1 MHPPMPTQELQLNLR
16 EAKMSKKK
24 FALYLGCTVPVRAQN
39 YELSAR
45 LIAKHFG
52 IELVDIPEFTCCGF
66 PIKSV
71 DQKSSLVMAAR
82 NLALAEKQGL
92 DMVTLCTAC
101 TGTQVEANHELKN
114 DSDKLAEVN
123 KILKKEGLE
132 YKGTVNVHHF
142 ARLLYEDV
150 GIDRIKQEVKVDLQN
165 LAVGAHP
172 GCHFTKPSE
181 AFEDFDDPEN
191 PYVYDDLINATGA
204 RSNPY
209 SERELCCGG
218 AILGIRVD
226 VAYAM
231 AGKKLA
237 SIKESGSEAMI
248 LICPFCN
255 VMYEQNQKK
264 IEKELE
270 QGFAMPCIYY
280 TQLLGLA
287 LGYSPDELGFK
298 INRVKPSKILER
310 IGAVSEKPAG

>member
-1 MHPPMPTQELQLNLR
+1 MSD
-16 EAKMSKKK
+16 AKRK

-45 LIAKHFG
+45 IIAKHFG
-52 IELVDIPEFTCCGF
+52 IELVDIPSFTCCGF

-71 DQKSSLVMAAR
+71 DQRSSLVMAAR
-82 NLALAEKQGL
+82 NLALAESEGL
-92 DMVTLCTAC
+92 DILTLCTAC
-101 TGTQVEANHELKN
+101 TGTQVEANHQLKH
-114 DSDKLAEVN
+114 DDKKLAQVN
-123 KILKKEGLE
+123 AILKKEDLE
-132 YKGTVNVHHF
+132 YKGTVNVRHF
-142 ARLLYEDV
+142 ARILYEDI
-150 GIDRIKQEVKVDLQN
+150 GIERIKQEVKVDLQS
-165 LAVGAHP
+165 LPVAGHP

-181 AFEDFDDPEN
+181 AFEGFDDPEN
-191 PYVYDDLINATGA
+191 PHVYDDLINATGA
-204 RSNPY
+204 RSRPY

-231 AGKKLA
+231 AGKKLQ
-237 SIKESGSEAMI
+237 SVKESGSEAMI

-270 QGFAMPCIYY
+270 QEFAMPCIYY

-287 LGYSPDELGFK
+287 LGYTPDELGFK
-298 INRVKPSKILER
+298 INRVKPKEILER
-310 IGAVSEKPAG
+310 IGVISEKPA

>member
-1 MHPPMPTQELQLNLR
+1 
-16 EAKMSKKK
+16 MSKKK

-45 LIAKHFG
+45 LIARHFG
-52 IELVDIPEFTCCGF
+52 IEFVDIPEFTCCGF

-71 DQKSSLVMAAR
+71 DQRSSLVMAAR

-132 YKGTVNVHHF
+132 YKDTVNVHHF

-165 LAVGAHP
+165 LV
-172 GCHFTKPSE
+172 
-181 AFEDFDDPEN
+181 
-191 PYVYDDLINATGA
+191 NATGA

>member
-1 MHPPMPTQELQLNLR
+1 
-16 EAKMSKKK
+16 MSKR
-24 FALYLGCTVPVRAQN
+24 FSLYLGCTVPVRAQN

-45 LIAKHFG
+45 IIARHFG
-52 IELVDIPEFTCCGF
+52 IEFVDIPSFTCCGF

-71 DQKSSLVMAAR
+71 SQRSSLVMAAR

-101 TGTQVEANHELKN
+101 TGTQVEATHQLKHEPET
-114 DSDKLAEVN
+114 LAEVN
-123 KILKKEGLE
+123 EILAKEELE
-132 YKGTVNVHHF
+132 YKGTVSVRHF
-142 ARLLYEDV
+142 ARVLYEEV
-150 GIDRIKQEVKVDLQN
+150 GIERIGEALKVDLCS
-165 LAVGAHP
+165 LPVAAHP

-181 AFEDFDDPEN
+181 AFGGFDDPEH
-191 PYVYDDLINATGA
+191 PHIYDDLINAAGA
-204 RSNPY
+204 VSTHY

-218 AILGIRVD
+218 AILGIRAD
-226 VAYAM
+226 IAYAM

-237 SIKESGSEAMI
+237 SVKKSGSEAMI

-270 QGFAMPCIYY
+270 QSYKLPCIYY

-287 LGYSPDELGFK
+287 LGYAPDELGFA
-298 INRVKPSKILER
+298 INRVKPAEILER
-310 IGAVSEKPAG
+310 IGVGSEKTTA

>member
-1 MHPPMPTQELQLNLR
+1 
-16 EAKMSKKK
+16 MSDAKKK

-45 LIAKHFG
+45 VIARHFG
-52 IELVDIPEFTCCGF
+52 IELVDIPSFTCCGF

-71 DQKSSLVMAAR
+71 SQQSSLVMAAR
-82 NLALAEKQGL
+82 NLALAESQGL
-92 DMVTLCTAC
+92 DIITLCTAC
-101 TGTQVEANHELKN
+101 TGTQVEANHQLKHEPETL
-114 DSDKLAEVN
+114 SEVN
-123 KILKKEGLE
+123 KILAPEGLE
-132 YKGTVNVHHF
+132 YKGTVNVRHF
-142 ARLLYEDV
+142 ARVLYEDI
-150 GIDRIKQEVKVDLQN
+150 GIDRIREEVKVDLQS
-165 LAVGAHP
+165 LPVAAHP

-181 AFEDFDDPEN
+181 AFEGFDDPEN
-191 PYVYDDLINATGA
+191 PHVYDDLINATGA

-209 SERELCCGG
+209 SEWELCCGG

-231 AGKKLA
+231 AGKKLQ
-237 SIKESGSEAMI
+237 SVKESGSEAMI

-270 QGFAMPCIYY
+270 QTYNIPAIYY
-280 TQLLGLA
+280 PQLLGLA

-298 INRVKPSKILER
+298 INRVKPDKILER
-310 IGAVSEKPAG
+310 IGVVSEKTA

>member
-1 MHPPMPTQELQLNLR
+1 
-16 EAKMSKKK
+16 MSKK

-45 LIAKHFG
+45 VIARHFG
-52 IELVDIPEFTCCGF
+52 IEFVDIPEFTCCGF

-71 DQKSSLVMAAR
+71 NQRSSLVMAGR

-92 DMVTLCTAC
+92 DITTLCTAC
-101 TGTQVEANHELKN
+101 TGTMVEANHQLKHEPET
-114 DSDKLAEVN
+114 LAEVN
-123 KILKKEGLE
+123 KILAAEGLE
-132 YKGTVNVHHF
+132 YKGTIEVRHF
-142 ARLLYEDV
+142 ARVLYEDV
-150 GIDRIKQEVKVDLQN
+150 GVERIREEVKVDLQE

-172 GCHFTKPSE
+172 GCHFFKPSE
-181 AFEDFDDPEN
+181 AFEGFDDPEN
-191 PYVYDDLINATGA
+191 PHIYDDLINATGA

-209 SERELCCGG
+209 SEQELCCGG

-231 AGKKLA
+231 AGRKLK
-237 SIKESGSEAMI
+237 SVVDSGSEAMI

-270 QGFAMPCIYY
+270 QEYKLPVIYY

-287 LGYSPDELGFK
+287 LGYGPDELGFK
-298 INRVKPSKILER
+298 INRVKPKAILER
-310 IGAVSEKPAG
+310 LGVNSEKPAS

>member
-1 MHPPMPTQELQLNLR
+1 
-16 EAKMSKKK
+16 MSDAKKK

-45 LIAKHFG
+45 VIAKHFG
-52 IELVDIPEFTCCGF
+52 IEFVHIPEFTCCGF

-71 DQKSSLVMAAR
+71 DQRSSVVMAAR

-101 TGTQVEANHELKN
+101 TGTQVEANHRLKHEPRT
-114 DSDKLAEVN
+114 LAEVN
-123 KILKKEGLE
+123 KILAQEGLE
-132 YKGTVNVHHF
+132 YKGTVNVRHF
-142 ARLLYEDV
+142 VRVLYEEI
-150 GIDRIKQEVKVDLQN
+150 GIDRIREESRVDLKG
-165 LAVGAHP
+165 LKVAGHP

-181 AFEDFDDPEN
+181 AFEEFDDPEN
-191 PYVYDDLINATGA
+191 PHVYNDLINATSA
-204 RSNPY
+204 RSSPY

-218 AILGIRVD
+218 AILGIRMD

-231 AGKKLA
+231 AGKKLQ
-237 SIKESGSEAMI
+237 SVRESGSEAMV

-270 QGFAMPCIYY
+270 QEYKMPCLYY

-298 INRVKPSKILER
+298 LNRVKPTQILEH
-310 IGAVSEKPAG
+310 IGVTSEKTAE